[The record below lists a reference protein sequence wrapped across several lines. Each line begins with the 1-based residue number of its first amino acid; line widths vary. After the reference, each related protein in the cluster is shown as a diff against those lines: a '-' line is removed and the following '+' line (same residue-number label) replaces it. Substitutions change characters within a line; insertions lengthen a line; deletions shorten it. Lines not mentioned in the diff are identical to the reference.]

1 LKIFLITFLL
11 LFSSSVTS
19 NENIITKEPVT
30 FEKFWKQSEQ
40 LKYKYS
46 CSFDKERNSYFE
58 FLFVV
63 LGIENSTESK
73 IQNTSILSDASRK
86 LLESEVLDR
95 VDFESQ
101 LPEVLCVTEKEA
113 LVLHHLKSPIKPNGF
128 SFSVIWVSQYDF
140 VKDKNNEIK
149 LKIHE
154 NIENFSYRMS
164 QQIDTHVFYK
174 VKYEQAIP
182 IE

>member
-1 LKIFLITFLL
+1 MA
-11 LFSSSVTS
+11 
-19 NENIITKEPVT
+19 ENLNTITKEPVT
-30 FEKFWKQSEQ
+30 FENFWKQSEQ
-40 LKYKYS
+40 LKSKYS
-46 CSFDKERNSYFE
+46 CTFNREQNSYFE

-63 LGIENSTESK
+63 LGIENSPESEIK
-73 IQNTSILSDASRK
+73 NTSILSKASRK
-86 LLESEVLDR
+86 LIKSEALDR

-101 LPEVLCVTEKEA
+101 LPEILCVTEKEA
-113 LVLHHLKSPIKPNGF
+113 LVLHRLKSSIKPSGY
-128 SFSVIWVSQYDF
+128 SFSVIWVSKYDF
-140 VKDKNNEIK
+140 VNGKKNEIK

-154 NIENFSYRMS
+154 NLENFSYRMS